1 MNLIND
7 NSCFSPLFIK
17 KLANQGTVYILRDT
31 RRSSHIPYI
40 KNSSQKKK
48 LCVDQPDSIM
58 YTIRVNQLMRCTHTQ
73 LQMPG
78 LQGQYDPQA
87 FHDDVRCKSLG

>member
-1 MNLIND
+1 MICVLAACVSLRAPNIFQEWQGMNLIND

-40 KNSSQKKK
+40 KNSSQKKNSASISQTL
-48 LCVDQPDSIM
+48 LCILFVSI
-58 YTIRVNQLMRCTHTQ
+58 N
-73 LQMPG
+73 
-78 LQGQYDPQA
+78 
-87 FHDDVRCKSLG
+87 